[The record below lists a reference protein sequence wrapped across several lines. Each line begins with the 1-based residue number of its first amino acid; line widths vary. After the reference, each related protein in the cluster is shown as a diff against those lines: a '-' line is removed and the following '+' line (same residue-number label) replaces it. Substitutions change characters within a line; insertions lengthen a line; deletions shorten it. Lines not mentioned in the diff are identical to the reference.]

1 MSKKDIILNSVIREY
16 LKKNAPIGSTELKNK
31 LELDISAST
40 IRVYFKKLSYE
51 GILKQLHTSSGR
63 VPTWIALKRYWKEQ
77 FDKID
82 EIEVS
87 SINELRNWVREFDIY
102 CMLQLKDDIKLS
114 EIINVED
121 RFLLIVFED
130 KSVVLK
136 YNEKV
141 EKFLKSLIGYD
152 IEKVKDISIN
162 VGLYEL
168 KRKIEHLLMD
178 NIVLKEKEEVLYDM
192 AKSSGFYQNI
202 KSFMNSSLFEHLQNG
217 VYFEELVPQ
226 GYMAIKYST
235 RVDEKEANLFCLGR
249 ANKDYKEFFK
259 AIA

>member
-16 LKKNAPIGSTELKNK
+16 LKKNAPIGSSELKEK

-51 GILKQLHTSSGR
+51 GILMQLHTSSGR
-63 VPTWIALKRYWKEQ
+63 VPTWIALKRYWQEQ
-77 FDKID
+77 LGNID

-87 SINELRNWVREFDIY
+87 SIDELRNWVREFDIY

-130 KSVVLK
+130 RSVVLK

-141 EKFLKSLIGYD
+141 EKFLNSLIGYE
-152 IEKVKDISIN
+152 IEKIKDISIN

-168 KRKIEHLLMD
+168 KRKIDNLLMD
-178 NIVLKEKEEVLYDM
+178 NIVLKEREEVLYDM
-192 AKSSGFYQNI
+192 AKGSEFYQNI

-217 VYFEELVPQ
+217 IYFEELVPQ
-226 GYMAIKYST
+226 GYLAIKCDT
-235 RVDEKEANLFCLGR
+235 TVDEKEANIFCLGR
-249 ANKDYKEFFK
+249 ANKDYNEFFK